1 MPTARPDTAWQPA
14 PAREFGRPDAYIA
27 IALFVFSWLIASLYL
42 PAFRAGGGTP
52 QFYQSDFGPAV
63 MSACGRGF
71 VNVDARTIPP
81 LAAFLDT
88 RVNTFACSDLPARP
102 APAQLGLLPSVCRY
116 LMLAT
121 AGVWR
126 VTGVSWTSVDILLS
140 AMFATAI
147 AGGFLALR
155 FAAGRTLAI
164 IGSLLWAVSPMHLAN
179 LPHLRDYSKT
189 PFFIL
194 TALAVA
200 LVVSER
206 RTLWLFVCGALFGA
220 VQGIGFGMRTDAI
233 LNFVPFLVA
242 LFAAG
247 PRALADQ
254 LAAKIASAVAALAV
268 FALVAYPI
276 FGIYGS
282 SDGLSKIA
290 LLGLTTPFD
299 QPLSVRAAPYNFGGL
314 YNDSYVASVV
324 YGDWTRAH
332 AGARDAE
339 PSGAAFAKASRD
351 YAFRLASAFP
361 GDMLTRVTGS
371 VVQTLNLPFSI
382 AYGSAPTGVTNRL
395 LVWLADLR
403 LRLMLAL
410 IGTGPAVAGLL
421 IVLIACSRLR
431 DGLVSF
437 ALLIF
442 LTAYP
447 VIQFHGRHTF
457 HLEFLVIAAFV
468 WLASLAFRAG
478 RQVVSG
484 HWPPALAIARGTG
497 LVIGLIA
504 VLVLIVVAARLVQ
517 VPQARGLFDRYEH
530 ASTDALTLTAVH
542 QANGQTLLSAA
553 IFEAVD
559 GRRVQQALLV
569 ADVSAALPCAHAPD
583 ELTIRYLQGGNRP
596 PVDYDFST
604 RVALPATR
612 SGGGATRVFFPA
624 YAIDLGQGNSARFAG
639 VEVTEA
645 GASCVHLSR
654 ARGVD
659 NAIWLDATLAPDWRQ
674 QPLYQRL
681 YLGPVFPER
690 VWLKIAHWWPAV
702 AALG

>member
-1 MPTARPDTAWQPA
+1 MPSARPDTAWQPVPPRA
-14 PAREFGRPDAYIA
+14 FGRPDAYIA
-27 IALFVFSWLIASLYL
+27 IALFVFSWLIAAFYL

-52 QFYQSDFGPAV
+52 QFYQADFGPAV
-63 MSACGRGF
+63 MSACGRGY
-71 VNVDARTIPP
+71 VNVDAQTIPP

-88 RVNTFACSDLPARP
+88 RVNTFACSDLPTQP
-102 APAQLGLLPSVCRY
+102 PPAQLGLLPSVCRY

-164 IGSLLWAVSPMHLAN
+164 VGSLLWAVSPMHLAN

-200 LVVSER
+200 IVISER
-206 RTLWLFVCGALFGA
+206 RTLWLLVCAVVFGA
-220 VQGIGFGMRTDAI
+220 VQGLGFGMRTDTI

-247 PRALADQ
+247 PRALSDQ

-268 FALVAYPI
+268 FTLVAYPI

-299 QPLSVRAAPYNFGGL
+299 QPLSVRPAPYNFGGL

-332 AGARDAE
+332 ADSRDAE
-339 PSGAAFAKASRD
+339 PIGAAFAKASRD
-351 YAFRLASAFP
+351 YAVRLVSMFP

-395 LVWLADLR
+395 LTWLADLR
-403 LRLMLAL
+403 LKLMLAL
-410 IGTGPAVAGLL
+410 IGSGPAVAGLL
-421 IVLIACSRLR
+421 IVLIASSRLR
-431 DGLVSF
+431 DGLVAF
-437 ALLIF
+437 GLLIF

-468 WLASLAFRAG
+468 WLASLAFRSG
-478 RQVVSG
+478 RQIVG
-484 HWPPALAIARGTG
+484 GRWPSALAVVRATG
-497 LVIGLIA
+497 LVAGLIA
-504 VLVLIVVAARLVQ
+504 VSVLVVVSARLVQ
-517 VPQARGLFDRYEH
+517 IPQARGLLDRYDH
-530 ASTDALTLTAVH
+530 APADALTLTAAH
-542 QANGQTLLSAA
+542 EADGQTLLSAA
-553 IFEAVD
+553 VFDAAD
-559 GRRVQQALLV
+559 GRHVQQVLLV
-569 ADVSAALPCAHAPD
+569 ADVSAASCAHTPA
-583 ELTIRYLQGGNRP
+583 ELTLRYLQDGNRP

-604 RVALPATR
+604 RVTLPATQR
-612 SGGGATRVFFPA
+612 GGAATRVFFSA
-624 YAIDLGQGNSARFAG
+624 YAVDLGQGNSARFSGIDVAD
-639 VEVTEA
+639 A
-645 GASCVHLSR
+645 GAACVRLSR
-654 ARGVD
+654 VRGVD
-659 NAIWLDATLAPDWRQ
+659 DAIWLDTTLAPDWRQ

-690 VWLKIAHWWPAV
+690 VWLKIAHWWPAF